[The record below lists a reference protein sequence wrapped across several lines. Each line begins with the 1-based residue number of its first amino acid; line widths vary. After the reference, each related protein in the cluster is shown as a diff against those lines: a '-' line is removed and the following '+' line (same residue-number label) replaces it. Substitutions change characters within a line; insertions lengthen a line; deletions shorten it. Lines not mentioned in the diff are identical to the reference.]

1 MKRAGYLATDGSSQ
15 DDVAGFAVV
24 LAAVDG
30 FKAFGFSDC
39 NEDQTS
45 YRAESAALR
54 TVAHAARLLASKK
67 VHGTLYV
74 LCDCQAA
81 LQALE
86 NPSSSALPLLAE
98 DTCRD
103 LAAAQRLGLT
113 VHLKWTPAHGRQQSW
128 KPDFQL
134 DVCLCRKLNE
144 VADATAKAVMQQ
156 RHAGSERAEW
166 YRRLQAARAW
176 SEGAIRLSVQTS
188 EKLHCDNQRLARV
201 KLIFDDEE
209 EDDNPVALM

>member
-67 VHGTLYV
+67 VQGTLYV

-86 NPSSSALPLLAE
+86 NRRRCHCLLKTLAE
-98 DTCRD
+98 TWLLQNV
-103 LAAAQRLGLT
+103 LA
-113 VHLKWTPAHGRQQSW
+113 
-128 KPDFQL
+128 
-134 DVCLCRKLNE
+134 
-144 VADATAKAVMQQ
+144 
-156 RHAGSERAEW
+156 
-166 YRRLQAARAW
+166 
-176 SEGAIRLSVQTS
+176 
-188 EKLHCDNQRLARV
+188 
-201 KLIFDDEE
+201 
-209 EDDNPVALM
+209 